1 MNLTEMAWIVSHRWS
16 LALVAVI
23 LFAFWTLLQLLEK
36 PMEEEPEPMQL
47 QSQEELNVY
56 VKCHGERLAETL
68 RRKRFDLY

>member
-1 MNLTEMAWIVSHRWS
+1 MSLTEMTWIVSHRWS
-16 LALVAVI
+16 LAVI

-36 PMEEEPEPMQL
+36 PMEEPEPIQL

-68 RRKRFDLY
+68 RRKRFDLN